1 MRSLPPKA
9 YGGVQLHTNRRT
21 RGNHMTIQRIAV
33 LGGGAWGTAL
43 ALTCARAGRQVMLWE
58 YEQGNAENLEK
69 KRESRFLPGV
79 RIDDS
84 IKVTRDVEE
93 TVRSDAILV
102 VVPAQ
107 TVRSV
112 VTCLAS
118 SIKKHT
124 PLIACAKGIEDGT
137 HKFMTEIIAECAPN
151 ALPAILSGPSF
162 AADVARGLPTAVTIA
177 ATDGKIALD
186 LAHALN
192 AGTFRPYHSTVIRGV
207 ELGGATKNV
216 LAIAAGIVTG
226 KGFGAS
232 ASAALTT
239 RGFAELVRFG
249 TAYGARTETLMGL
262 SGLGDLVL
270 TCGTPQS
277 RNFSCGVALGKGENP
292 QTAAHGKL
300 AEGIFTAPVLLEMA
314 REKNVEMPIASAVA
328 AVLSERMSVD
338 QAIESL
344 LARPLR
350 SE

>member
-1 MRSLPPKA
+1 MS
-9 YGGVQLHTNRRT
+9 
-21 RGNHMTIQRIAV
+21 IQRIAV

-43 ALTCARAGRQVMLWE
+43 ALTCARAGRQVLLWE
-58 YEQGNAENLEK
+58 YEQRNAETLEK
-69 KRESRFLPGV
+69 NRESRFLPGV
-79 RIDDS
+79 RVDES
-84 IKVTRDVEE
+84 IKITRDLEE
-93 TVRSDAILV
+93 TAGGDAILI

-107 TVRSV
+107 AVRSV
-112 VTCLAS
+112 VSCLTS
-118 SIKKHT
+118 SIKKNM
-124 PLIACAKGIEDGT
+124 PLIACAKGIEHGT
-137 HKFMTEIIAECAPN
+137 HKFMTEIIVECAPN

-177 ATDGKIALD
+177 ATDAKVALD

-192 AGTFRPYHSTVIRGV
+192 AGTFRPYHSTDVRGV

-226 KGFGAS
+226 KGLGAS

-249 TAYGARTETLMGL
+249 KAYGAKTETLMGL
-262 SGLGDLVL
+262 AGLGDLVL

-277 RNFSCGVALGKGENP
+277 RNFSCGVALGKGEDP
-292 QTAAHGKL
+292 HTAAHGKL

-314 REKNVEMPIASAVA
+314 REKEVEMPIASAVA
-328 AVLSERMSVD
+328 AVLSKSMSVD
-338 QAIESL
+338 AAIESL
-344 LARPLR
+344 LTRPLR

>member
-1 MRSLPPKA
+1 
-9 YGGVQLHTNRRT
+9 
-21 RGNHMTIQRIAV
+21 MTIQRIAV

-43 ALTCARAGRQVMLWE
+43 ALTCARAGRRVMLWE
-58 YEQGNAENLEK
+58 YEPGNAESLEQ

-79 RIDDS
+79 RIDNA
-84 IKVTRDVEE
+84 IKVTRELGE
-93 TVRSDAILV
+93 TANSDAILV

-107 TVRSV
+107 AMRSV
-112 VTCLAS
+112 IVSLAQS
-118 SIKKHT
+118 VAKQT
-124 PLIACAKGIEDGT
+124 PLIACAKGIEHGT
-137 HKFMTEIIAECAPN
+137 HKFMTEIIAECAP
-151 ALPAILSGPSF
+151 AAVPAILSGPSF

-177 ATDGKIALD
+177 APDGKIALD

-192 AGTFRPYHSTVIRGV
+192 AGTFRPYHSTDVRGV

-226 KGFGAS
+226 KGLGSS

-249 TAYGARTETLMGL
+249 AAHGAKTETMMGL
-262 SGLGDLVL
+262 SGLGDLIL

-277 RNFSCGVALGKGENP
+277 RNFSCGVALGKGEKSD
-292 QTAAHGKL
+292 TAAHGKL

-314 REKNVEMPIASAVA
+314 REKDVEMPISAAVA
-328 AVLSERMSVD
+328 AVLSGKISVD
-338 QAIESL
+338 EAIESL
-344 LARPLR
+344 LTRPLK

>member
-1 MRSLPPKA
+1 MS
-9 YGGVQLHTNRRT
+9 
-21 RGNHMTIQRIAV
+21 IQRIAV

-43 ALTCARAGRQVMLWE
+43 ALTCARAGRQVILWE
-58 YEQGNAENLEK
+58 YEQRNAETLEK
-69 KRESRFLPGV
+69 NRESRFLPGV
-79 RIDDS
+79 RVDES
-84 IKVTRDVEE
+84 IKITRDLKE
-93 TVRSDAILV
+93 TAGGDAILI

-107 TVRSV
+107 AVRSV
-112 VTCLAS
+112 VSCLTS
-118 SIKKHT
+118 SIKKNM
-124 PLIACAKGIEDGT
+124 PLIACAKGIEHGT

-177 ATDGKIALD
+177 AADAKVALD

-192 AGTFRPYHSTVIRGV
+192 AGTFRPYHSTDVRGV

-226 KGFGAS
+226 KGLGAS

-249 TAYGARTETLMGL
+249 KAYGAKTETLMGL
-262 SGLGDLVL
+262 AGLGDLVL

-277 RNFSCGVALGKGENP
+277 RNFSCGVALGKGEDP
-292 QTAAHGKL
+292 HTAAHGKL

-314 REKNVEMPIASAVA
+314 REKDVEMPIASAVA
-328 AVLSERMSVD
+328 AVLSKSMSVD
-338 QAIESL
+338 AAIESL
-344 LARPLR
+344 LTRPLR

>member
-1 MRSLPPKA
+1 MS
-9 YGGVQLHTNRRT
+9 
-21 RGNHMTIQRIAV
+21 IQRIAV

-43 ALTCARAGRQVMLWE
+43 ALTCARAGRQVILWE
-58 YEQGNAENLEK
+58 YEQRNAETLEK
-69 KRESRFLPGV
+69 NRESRFLPGV
-79 RIDDS
+79 RVDES
-84 IKVTRDVEE
+84 IKITRDLEE
-93 TVRSDAILV
+93 TAGGDAILI

-107 TVRSV
+107 AVRSV
-112 VTCLAS
+112 VSCLTS
-118 SIKKHT
+118 SIKKNM
-124 PLIACAKGIEDGT
+124 PLIACAKGIEHGT
-137 HKFMTEIIAECAPN
+137 HKFMTEIIVECAPN

-177 ATDGKIALD
+177 ATDAKVALD

-192 AGTFRPYHSTVIRGV
+192 AGTFRPYHSTDVRGV

-226 KGFGAS
+226 KGLGAS

-249 TAYGARTETLMGL
+249 KAYGAKTETLMGL
-262 SGLGDLVL
+262 AGLGDLVL

-277 RNFSCGVALGKGENP
+277 RNFSCGVALGKGEDP
-292 QTAAHGKL
+292 HTAAHGKL

-314 REKNVEMPIASAVA
+314 REKEVEMPIASAVA
-328 AVLSERMSVD
+328 AVLSKSMSVD
-338 QAIESL
+338 AAIESL
-344 LARPLR
+344 LTRPLR

>member
-1 MRSLPPKA
+1 MA
-9 YGGVQLHTNRRT
+9 
-21 RGNHMTIQRIAV
+21 IQRIAV

-58 YEQGNAENLEK
+58 YEPDNATSLEQ

-79 RIDDS
+79 RLDNG
-84 IKVTRDVEE
+84 IKITRDLAE
-93 TVRSDAILV
+93 TASSNAILV

-107 TVRSV
+107 AMRSII
-112 VTCLAS
+112 TSLAKS
-118 SIKKHT
+118 NIERT
-124 PLIACAKGIEDGT
+124 PLIACAKGIEHGT
-137 HKFMTEIIAECAPN
+137 HKFMTEIIAECAPK

-177 ATDGKIALD
+177 ATDGKVALD

-192 AGTFRPYHSTVIRGV
+192 AGTFRPYHSTDVRGV

-226 KGFGAS
+226 KGLGAS

-249 TAYGARTETLMGL
+249 KACGAKTETMMGL
-262 SGLGDLVL
+262 SGLGDLIL

-277 RNFSCGVALGKGENP
+277 RNFSCGLALGKGEKP
-292 QTAAHGKL
+292 ETAAHGKL
-300 AEGIFTAPVLLEMA
+300 AEGVFTAPVLLEMA
-314 REKNVEMPIASAVA
+314 REKNVEMPISAAVA
-328 AVLSERMSVD
+328 AVLAGKMRVD
-338 QAIESL
+338 EAIESL
-344 LARPLR
+344 LTRPLK
-350 SE
+350 SEE